1 MNRLLQGWQKIL
13 GGTSEESRPSVKP
26 FPKNRFYTPEEL
38 NFLSK
43 SEEEISTIDKWA
55 VATGKWAFE
64 QSKGRAS
71 DSLFAPVQWQDGLMA
86 TWIDGRLTPDS
97 QSRQAEK
104 LALLKE
110 EGFDI
115 PQKYENVITNYEANR
130 LVGNYFASNDG
141 NSIIKVDSYDKG
153 HLATDTPKFTI
164 LSWNRIDLSSQTK
177 SMDYAAFKSGIGHE
191 YTLLT
196 DSDRSR
202 FLQQLSTQ
210 EHGKKQFNNIM
221 SKIHRS
227 YPIILGGTF
236 TLGQSTVHDVDD
248 LDGKVLPVSWSLEK
262 DNAIKVG
269 VYTKDSNVLHT
280 LNINESNAYRYSSL
294 LNTIGDSVQRERV
307 NETTLHLVEI
317 LGNEFGENTIFAKSN
332 NEPLLQ
338 AKEGV
343 VNAVVATKNG
353 RTFAFNLDTHEEI
366 ALDKQEKANLMTA
379 LKLEGMTEQTRLRD
393 KISIPQM
400 KDYVES
406 MRDKENILSGDIDL
420 LPSQST
426 VNKLYCEYEH
436 HSEEFHS
443 YTHSSFPMSAEDRN
457 EMLADLEASHL
468 AFRQEMTRMLD
479 AYNNKSY
486 VTDEKDVRKLERLDA
501 ILNRNTDKQTTRFHK
516 KNKAVPQTKAETV
529 LRDTLVE
536 KMRSNGMDVVTDAEV
551 AVKVH
556 DGATSEVRDM
566 GSRTNK
572 RMEKIGKELEG
583 RKLTKEQDSVV
594 QVYSGKADNLYFT
607 VQRENSEKKI
617 LMRQGNDFH
626 AGAKHSVYGHYDTKK
641 GIIVADDILL
651 IPEIIAKG
659 DRNPSLNGKF
669 EYKYVNPLNKVT
681 YKVITQPE
689 KGHEVFNDFYTN
701 KRVRPSVTSE
711 YLSTQN
717 AKSAHNDNGQTL
729 SSAKI
734 QQNNDKSDK
743 DAKNLS
749 EFKTLKGEIWG
760 FTTNG
765 KIYLDKEAANAE
777 TPIHEYTHIWAEAL
791 RENNPKE
798 WNNIVGLMKSTTFWN
813 QVQSQ
818 YPELKTDSDI
828 ADEVLA
834 TYSGQRG
841 AERLRKE
848 MNTIMATGKPS
859 QKTAAM
865 MSLTRVEHT
874 LNKFWRTVANF
885 FGIHFTTAEEVAD
898 RPLKDLL
905 NGVDPR
911 IYIKDGKNSVL
922 PLREQRVN
930 RELHND
936 YYVEPSLL
944 QTKTEGRWHT
954 QEHLAKKA
962 YGIYGSL
969 LADNS
974 SLTVSKN
981 EKESIPMDL
990 DGHKYSGVSAMIL
1003 NIESKKNGYELPVF
1017 ANLSVLADR
1026 KIRVKENAVGISVIT
1041 DKGIENVYNIEQT
1054 DYPVKHPQDVNNMK
1068 LNQVLEARM
1077 ASEDKNAI
1085 CALVNSDRFT
1095 TRTVFDHAVG
1105 SASYKP
1111 SDNTIHIA
1119 PTSDYEQKDGMLQDL
1134 SEGLVRST
1142 RKEQADSSRFGNV
1155 LTEDLIAHL
1164 GSGLIG
1170 QKYGFEVGM
1179 TTESK
1184 FWKDRLKTDPNYT
1197 KKVMQSAEASSDRIF
1212 NYVNKLQSQ
1221 NSNLDLRSD
1230 TPIDIDVDGNGVVE
1244 SQENLEA
1251 DKKQGASEENCADND
1266 ESHHQEHKFHR
1277 AR

>member
-1 MNRLLQGWQKIL
+1 MNRFLQGWQKIL
-13 GGTSEESRPSVKP
+13 GGTNEESRPSVKP

-43 SEEEISTIDKWA
+43 SEEVSTIDKWA
-55 VATGKWAFE
+55 IATGKWAFE
-64 QSKGRAS
+64 QSRGRAT
-71 DSLFAPVQWQDGLMA
+71 DSPFAPVQWQDGLMA

-115 PQKYENVITNYEANR
+115 PEKYENVITNYDANR

-164 LSWNRIDLSSQTK
+164 QSWNSNSLSSQTK
-177 SMDYAAFKSGIGHE
+177 DIDYATFKAGIGHD
-191 YTLLT
+191 YTLLSDT
-196 DSDRSR
+196 DRNR
-202 FLQQLSTQ
+202 FLQQLNTQ
-210 EHGKKQFNNIM
+210 EQGKKQFNKIM
-221 SKIHRS
+221 SDIHRS

-236 TLGQSTVHDVDD
+236 TLGQSTVHKVDD
-248 LDGKVLPVSWSLEK
+248 LDGKVLPVSWSLDK
-262 DNAIKVG
+262 GDVINVG
-269 VYTKDSNVLHT
+269 VYTKDSNVIHNLT
-280 LNINESNAYRYSSL
+280 INESTAYRYGSL
-294 LNTIGDSVQRERV
+294 LDTINDSVQRERV
-307 NETTLHLVEI
+307 NETTLHLVET
-317 LGNEFGENTIFAKSN
+317 LGTEFGENTIFAKSN
-332 NEPLLQ
+332 NEPLVM

-343 VNAVVATKNG
+343 ANAVVSTRDG
-353 RTFAFNLDTHEEI
+353 RTFAFNLDSHEEI
-366 ALDKQEKANLMTA
+366 ALDKQERKDLLIA
-379 LKLEGMTEQTRLRD
+379 LKMEGITEQTKLRD

-406 MRDKENILSGDIDL
+406 MRDKENILSGDMDL
-420 LPSQST
+420 LPSRST

-457 EMLADLEASHL
+457 EMLADLETSHL
-468 AFRQEMTRMLD
+468 AFRQEMAKMLD
-479 AYNNKSY
+479 AYNSKSY
-486 VTDEKDVRKLERLDA
+486 TIDEKDVRKLERLDA
-501 ILNRNTDKQTTRFHK
+501 ILDRNTNEQTTRYHK
-516 KNKAVPQTKAETV
+516 KNKAVPQTKAEV
-529 LRDTLVE
+529 ALRDSLVE
-536 KMRSNGMDVVTDAEV
+536 KMRSNGMDVITDAEE
-551 AVKVH
+551 AAKVH
-556 DGATSEVRDM
+556 DEATSVVRDM
-566 GSRTNK
+566 GSRTYK

-583 RKLTKEQDSVV
+583 RELSKEQNAVV
-594 QVYSGKADNLYFT
+594 QVYSGVADNLSFI
-607 VQRENSEKKI
+607 VDREEGRKTI
-617 LMRQGNDFH
+617 VMRQGNDFH
-626 AGAKHSVYGHYDTKK
+626 AGTKHSVYGHYGTNK
-641 GIIVADDILL
+641 GVITSDDILR
-651 IPEIIAKG
+651 IPELIKNGERKITDKGKAVYSYIDTKDNVKYTIITEPRN
-659 DRNPSLNGKF
+659 DREF
-669 EYKYVNPLNKVT
+669 
-681 YKVITQPE
+681 
-689 KGHEVFNDFYTN
+689 FNDFYTN
-701 KRVRPSVTSE
+701 KKALSLKTSE
-711 YLSTQN
+711 YLSTRN
-717 AKSAHNDNGQTL
+717 GRTAHNDNNNTFI
-729 SSAKI
+729 SAKV

-765 KIYLDKEAANAE
+765 KIYLDNEAANAE

-798 WNNIVGLMKSTTFWN
+798 WNNIVGLMKGTTFWS

-848 MNTIMATGKPS
+848 MNIISTNGKQS
-859 QKTAAM
+859 QKAAAM
-865 MSLTRVEHT
+865 MSLTRVEHA

-885 FGIHFTTAEEVAD
+885 LGIHFTTAELVAD

-911 IYIKDGKNSVL
+911 IYIKDGKKSAL
-922 PLREQRVN
+922 PLREHRTNQGQYR
-930 RELHND
+930 D

-969 LADNS
+969 LADNANI
-974 SLTVSKN
+974 TASKN

-990 DGHKYSGVSAMIL
+990 DGHKYSGATAMIL
-1003 NIESKKNGYELPVF
+1003 NIESKKRGYELPVF

-1026 KIRVKENAVGISVIT
+1026 KIRVKENAVGIPVMT

-1054 DYPVKHPQDVNNMK
+1054 DFPVKHPQDVNNMK
-1068 LNQVLEARM
+1068 LNQVLESRM

-1105 SASYKP
+1105 FASYSS

-1119 PTSDYEQKDGMLQDL
+1119 PTSEYEKTDGMLQDL

-1142 RKEQADSSRFGNV
+1142 RKEQADSSRFANV
-1155 LTEDLIAHL
+1155 LTEDLIAHV
-1164 GSGLIG
+1164 GSRLIG
-1170 QKYGFEVGM
+1170 QKYGYDVGAAP
-1179 TTESK
+1179 ESRY
-1184 FWKDRLKTDPNYT
+1184 WKERLKTDPNYT
-1197 KKVMQSAEASSDRIF
+1197 KKVILSAEASSDRIV

-1221 NSNLDLRSD
+1221 NSNLDLRSA
-1230 TPIDIDVDGNGVVE
+1230 TPVDIDVDGNGVVE

-1251 DKKQGASEENCADND
+1251 DKKQGVSEEKGADND